1 MSEEL
6 IWHLKQEVD
15 WLVFSGGF
23 RQQIQANSQPSGLK
37 NLPSHLALSSP
48 GIKHLCCC
56 NKSVMHYRWKRH
68 FMLPVTTVQLKSSR
82 GFRWMTTEKH
92 RGHWQHQLL
101 SRCPYSATESK
112 PRNETQAQ
120 TVPGKITWKPR
131 CFSLSRKACDLIKTN
146 GVIQK
151 AGSTREDKF
160 LI

>member
-1 MSEEL
+1 MDDYG
-6 IWHLKQEVD
+6 KAQT
-15 WLVFSGGF
+15 
-23 RQQIQANSQPSGLK
+23 
-37 NLPSHLALSSP
+37 AL
-48 GIKHLCCC
+48 
-56 NKSVMHYRWKRH
+56 
-68 FMLPVTTVQLKSSR
+68 TTPAP
-82 GFRWMTTEKH
+82 
-92 RGHWQHQLL
+92 

-120 TVPGKITWKPR
+120 TEPGKITWKPR